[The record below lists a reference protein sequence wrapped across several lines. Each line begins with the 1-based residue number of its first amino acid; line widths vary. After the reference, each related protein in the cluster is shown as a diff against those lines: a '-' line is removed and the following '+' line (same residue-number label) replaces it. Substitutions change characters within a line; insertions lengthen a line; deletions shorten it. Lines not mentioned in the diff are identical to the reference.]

1 MKKMISGLCIS
12 TMLLTGCDLNKES
25 DIPEF
30 QTPRDQYGARYS
42 VGDLGGKPVNLGRE
56 APWVE
61 YEDNAGVLTG
71 RKYKHKVRTY
81 SSKIQAFGFD
91 MRYTDGL
98 VLVVYYKAPPYSE
111 ELYKKE
117 NRLADHQWVR
127 VSVYAGQSYNG
138 DLTTRLINS
147 TLETRIESK
156 KILKELSYMNIYLPT
171 SDFEY
176 GLQKYVPH
184 PEWVV
189 ENTSLMMKN
198 ISTPKSLYD
207 IDDLYVQKDSKG
219 KVLTLIKCE
228 HSEYPLARICE
239 QEFVLEPE
247 MKVRISAVFQSVHL
261 QDWQFIQQQ
270 AKKVVLGF
278 IVKSDVSKKNKY
290 NAS

>member
-1 MKKMISGLCIS
+1 MKRIIIAVCIGLIFLISCEQKK
-12 TMLLTGCDLNKES
+12 TE
-25 DIPEF
+25 PEF
-30 QTPRDQYGARYS
+30 ITPRDQYGARYS
-42 VGDLGGKPVNLGRE
+42 VGDLGGRPVNLGRE

-61 YEDNAGVLTG
+61 YEDNTG
-71 RKYKHKVRTY
+71 FVTGKKYKRQTRTY
-81 SSKIQAFGFD
+81 QSKIQAFGFD

-98 VLVVYYKAPPYSE
+98 VLVVYYKASPYSE
-111 ELYKKE
+111 KQYNAEINLPD
-117 NRLADHQWVR
+117 NHWVR

-156 KILKELSYMNIYLPT
+156 QNLKEFNYMNIYLPT

-184 PEWVV
+184 PEWVD
-189 ENTSLMMKN
+189 ENTRLMRKN

-261 QDWQFIQQQ
+261 QDWKVIQQQ
-270 AKKVVLGF
+270 AKKVVQGF
-278 IVKSDVSKKNKY
+278 IVEPKNF
-290 NAS
+290 NGV